1 MVKKKGTREEVYLGL
16 AQKTSGNMRKDDIIR
31 RETAKKPKFLSR
43 KISERMKKN
52 KKSFKNKNSQPN
64 LKAMTNLSIRF
75 NEADNVCQE
84 YYCESLIEKPSKE
97 SIFKVETLENI
108 NFNEIN
114 LNEL

>member
-64 LKAMTNLSIRF
+64 L
-75 NEADNVCQE
+75 
-84 YYCESLIEKPSKE
+84 
-97 SIFKVETLENI
+97 
-108 NFNEIN
+108 
-114 LNEL
+114 